1 MKRYLPLV
9 VLLVL
14 GLLAGIGVRSC
25 SNRSS
30 SSSGSDAAP
39 VGSAAPPKLSFAD
52 CQSLTAPPR
61 ESTDARSGAP
71 TSVKLPTASLPCFG
85 GGNLR
90 LADVRG
96 PAVVNLWGSWCE
108 PCRAE
113 LPAVDAVAKRTTG
126 LVHFLGV
133 DTRDIRSNGEDM
145 VSEFGLS
152 YPSVYD
158 QGEQVRIA
166 LKQAGI
172 PVTLFVDKAG
182 KVVHLYNGTALD
194 EAALTDLVQQKLG
207 VAVPVG

>member
-9 VLLVL
+9 VLLVV

-30 SSSGSDAAP
+30 PSSSGDAAP
-39 VGSAAPPKLSFAD
+39 AGSAAPPDVSFAD
-52 CQSLTAPPR
+52 CQALTAPPP
-61 ESTDARSGAP
+61 ESAAVRSGAP

-96 PAVVNLWGSWCE
+96 PAVINLWGSWCE

-126 LVHFLGV
+126 LIHFLGV
-133 DTRDIRSNGEDM
+133 DTRDSRSNGEDM

-152 YPSVYD
+152 YPNVFD
-158 QGEQVRIA
+158 QSEQVRIA
-166 LKQAGI
+166 LKQAGM
-172 PVTLFVDKAG
+172 PVTLFVDRSG
-182 KVVHLYNGTALD
+182 KVVHLYNGTRLD
-194 EAALTDLVQQKLG
+194 EAALTGLVQRHLG

>member
-9 VLLVL
+9 VLLVV

-25 SNRSS
+25 SDRSS
-30 SSSGSDAAP
+30 SDDSSAEP
-39 VGSAAPPKLSFAD
+39 VGSAAPPAMSFAD
-52 CQSLTAPPR
+52 CEALTKPPA
-61 ESTDARSGAP
+61 ESTSARSGAP

-85 GGNLR
+85 GGDLR

-96 PAVVNLWGSWCE
+96 PAVINLWGSWCE

-113 LPAVDAVAKRTTG
+113 LPAVEAVAKRTTG

-145 VSEFGLS
+145 VTEFGLS
-152 YPSVYD
+152 YPSVFD
-158 QGEQVRIA
+158 QNEQVRVA

-172 PVTLFVDKAG
+172 PVTLFVDATG

-194 EAALTDLVQQKLG
+194 EAALTDLVQRHLG